1 MVGLLFV
8 ILENESFSVVIF
20 HLILEMNQ
28 YE

>member
-1 MVGLLFV
+1 LLFV
-8 ILENESFSVVIF
+8 ILENELFSVVIF

>member
-1 MVGLLFV
+1 MIGLLFV